1 MLQRGQLV
9 MTNNGTIG
17 LVLNI
22 FDAIVYQPMHAEV
35 LLGSNVVMIPTSKLR
50 KLSDNV
56 IQGQTLE
63 ELINS
68 NYRSVLEG

>member
-17 LVLNI
+17 LILNI

-35 LLGSNVVMIPTSKLR
+35 LLESNVVMIQCNKLR
-50 KLSDNV
+50 KMTDLN
-56 IQGQTLE
+56 QEQTLE

>member
-1 MLQRGQLV
+1 
-9 MTNNGTIG
+9 MTSNGRVG
-17 LVLNI
+17 LILDI

>member
-1 MLQRGQLV
+1 

>member
-1 MLQRGQLV
+1 

-22 FDAIVYQPMHAEV
+22 FDAIVYQPMQAEV
-35 LLGSNVVMIPTSKLR
+35 LLESNVVMIQCNKLR
-50 KLSDNV
+50 KMTDLN
-56 IQGQTLE
+56 QEQTLE

-68 NYRSVLEG
+68 NYRSVLES

>member
-17 LVLNI
+17 LILNI

-35 LLGSNVVMIPTSKLR
+35 LLESNVVMIQCNKLR
-50 KLSDNV
+50 KMTDLN
-56 IQGQTLE
+56 QEQTLE

-68 NYRSVLEG
+68 NYRSVLES